1 MVGINNPSR
10 LDYQLLL
17 FDYIHSSCSWVNSND
32 IITSNHDDDGND
44 EAGNGLGKIRQQLH
58 CLHFSLSHINNAL
71 KNPKRVQF
79 LEVTLLGFSYSKK
92 CGKFK
97 TFEHRPA
104 YFCIFFAKNFS
115 FLEPL
120 LCTCHLTF
128 SSTSSR
134 ENGEH
139 DVHIR

>member
-1 MVGINNPSR
+1 MNNPSR
-10 LDYQLLL
+10 LDFQLLL

-79 LEVTLLGFSYSKK
+79 LEVILLGFSFSEK

-104 YFCIFFAKNFS
+104 YFCIFFAIF
-115 FLEPL
+115 FFIFR
-120 LCTCHLTF
+120 TAAAHVILTF

>member
-1 MVGINNPSR
+1 MNNPSR
-10 LDYQLLL
+10 LDFQLLL

-58 CLHFSLSHINNAL
+58 CLHFSLSLSHINNAL

-79 LEVTLLGFSYSKK
+79 LEVTLLGFSYSKNT
-92 CGKFK
+92 CSKFK

-104 YFCIFFAKNFS
+104 YFCIFFAIF
-115 FLEPL
+115 FFIFR
-120 LCTCHLTF
+120 TAVAHVILTF